1 MASAIA
7 PSPMSTAGL
16 IVCSVVFFTL
26 EFDSENTITRPSV
39 MLVMYA
45 PSR

>member
-1 MASAIA
+1 
-7 PSPMSTAGL
+7 
-16 IVCSVVFFTL
+16 VFSVVFVVL
-26 EFDSENTITRPSV
+26 DPLSEKTITSPRV

>member
-1 MASAIA
+1 
-7 PSPMSTAGL
+7 MSTAGL
-16 IVCSVVFFTL
+16 RVFSVVLVAL
-26 EFDSENTITRPSV
+26 EFDSENTITSPSV

>member
-1 MASAIA
+1 
-7 PSPMSTAGL
+7 MSTAGL
-16 IVCSVVFFTL
+16 SVFCVVLVVL
-26 EFDSENTITRPSV
+26 EFVSEKTITSPSV